1 MPTVSDSGVELWYQ
15 ETGSGQPLVV
25 SGGFGLLHNQ
35 FDFIREELASHFRVI
50 DWNYRGAGQSDRAW
64 PGKLYNQDT
73 WVDDLEFILNELGL
87 ENVIVWGTS
96 TGSPITLR
104 YTARYQHRVK
114 AMITYPMF
122 KADAGFRAAFQYFS
136 GVCETFGY
144 DALACLTSWI
154 GCAEENIFQPYQGE
168 MAKWEAECFARN
180 FSIDTI
186 AETMDIV
193 ATNDFSSDLD
203 KITVPTLLLMG
214 ESGQLGYNSPGTRA
228 LADEFMGRIKHAE
241 LKTIPGGGGTYC
253 MIEKPRETAAAI
265 VEFIKQLD

>member
-1 MPTVSDSGVELWYQ
+1 MPTLSDKGTDLWY
-15 ETGSGQPLVV
+15 EINGSGQPLVV

-35 FDFIREELASHFRVI
+35 FDFIREYLTPHFQVI

-64 PGKLYNQDT
+64 PGKCFTQDT

-87 ENVIVWGTS
+87 DEVIVWGTS

-104 YTARYQHRVK
+104 YTARYQSRVK

-122 KADAGFRAAFQYFS
+122 KADAGFRSAFQYFS

-154 GCAEENIFQPYQGE
+154 GCAEESIFTASQGE
-168 MAKWEAECFARN
+168 MAKWEAECFAHN

-193 ATNDFSSDLD
+193 ASNDFSSDLD
-203 KITVPTLLLMG
+203 KIKVPTLLLMG
-214 ESGQLGYNSPGTRA
+214 ASGHLGYNSPGTRA
-228 LADEFMGRIKHAE
+228 LADEFMSRIAHAK
-241 LKTIPGGGGTYC
+241 LKTIPEGGGTYC
-253 MIEKPRETAAAI
+253 MIEKPRETADAI
-265 VEFIKQLD
+265 IDFVNSLK